1 MITLRS
7 SASVRELAPHSC
19 IYYIDLSSTIHEEI
33 GILFNVAVCITVE
46 LDFIA
51 YGGTGNL
58 TFLFRFI
65 LPDT

>member
-1 MITLRS
+1 
-7 SASVRELAPHSC
+7 VRALTPNSC
-19 IYYIDLSSTIHEEI
+19 IFSVGLSSTLHEEI